1 MIRNEKEARQ
11 LSGDTLSY
19 LGDSVIELCVRTYL
33 IECGIVR
40 SGDLNRASIA
50 FVSATAQA
58 RAVERILP
66 ALSEDE
72 LGVYR
77 RAHNKGHIQNVPRSA
92 TVGQY
97 RAATGMEA
105 LFGYLYL
112 SGSLSRIRELFL
124 IGYPEA
130 EGAVLRAFSLN
141 ALTEMNENKKL

>member
-1 MIRNEKEARQ
+1 MIRSEKEARQ
-11 LSGDTLSY
+11 LSGETLSY
-19 LGDSVIELCVRTYL
+19 LGDCVIELCVRSYL
-33 IECGIVR
+33 VESGLVH
-40 SGDLNRASIA
+40 SGDLNRASLA
-50 FVSATAQA
+50 FVSATAQSE
-58 RAVERILP
+58 AVKRILP

-77 RAHNKGHIQNVPRSA
+77 RAHNRGHIQNVPRSA

-112 SGSLSRIRELFL
+112 SGSLSRIRDLFR

-130 EGAVLRAFSLN
+130 ANAVLQGFSSDISI
-141 ALTEMNENKKL
+141 TDG

>member
-1 MIRNEKEARQ
+1 MIQGEREARQ
-11 LSGDTLSY
+11 LSGETLSY
-19 LGDSVIELCVRTYL
+19 LGDSVIELCVRSYL
-33 IECGIVR
+33 VESGIAHA
-40 SGDLNRASIA
+40 GDLNRASLA

-58 RAVERILP
+58 EAIERILP
-66 ALSEDE
+66 ALSEEE

-77 RAHNKGHIQNVPRSA
+77 RARNRGHIQNVPRSA

-112 SGSLSRIRELFL
+112 AGAFSRIRVLFR

-130 EGAVLRAFSLN
+130 ADAVLRGFSSDISG
-141 ALTEMNENKKL
+141 TDGSQ